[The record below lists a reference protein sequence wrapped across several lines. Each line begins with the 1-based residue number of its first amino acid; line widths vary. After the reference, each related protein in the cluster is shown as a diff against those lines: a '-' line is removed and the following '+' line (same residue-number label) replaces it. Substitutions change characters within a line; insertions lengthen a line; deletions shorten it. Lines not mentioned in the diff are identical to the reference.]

1 MSVEKDVRTELGKL
15 PAELAQ
21 QYAIIYTDILESAP
35 STTLIAKRTFSWMLA
50 AQRVMTI
57 EELIAAVALDD
68 DGYYHKDLDVSGL
81 LDICRNL
88 IVVTMI
94 DNNPIR
100 QSFEWAHLSVR
111 EFFDKLSDYS
121 PDHIHTV
128 AVLRC
133 LRSFDL
139 TSQSGK
145 KLSSAGLLNPDALR
159 AYSIYLFE
167 HAEISELR
175 YANSRVAPH
184 MKAFLFDQQY
194 KPSAMF
200 IEWQRLIEDFKED
213 SIWPQDSKD
222 MPLFHKREFDDVI
235 SNGVQVICIY
245 GLLSVINMLDDIESI
260 PWKVYKSEYESNA
273 LYAATENGN
282 VDVVKWLL
290 ERKIFGANETHGSLT
305 ALYMAVGKQQEDIVA
320 LLLEHGA
327 DPLWDSQEGFH
338 GTPLHIAFRG
348 RSLTIFERLLRQ
360 TELLYKDSLE
370 KSSVL
375 AFDWKSEA
383 LFEALRED
391 WSPASQLLIHCGAN
405 IYLPV
410 TRTGGSPPHK
420 HYHSTILQAA
430 VECSES
436 VVVKLLLEKSSQSI
450 GAKVLE
456 VTGLS
461 KAHLAYINALDQN
474 KRSALHYLMGRK
486 SSAVDESNAIM
497 KMLLKFGADSTSVSD
512 EGITVLHVAAA
523 IGSLDSVNLL
533 MEMGLDMK
541 ALTSDGAT
549 ILHIAAGGICSTAMM
564 IRYLIDKGV
573 NPLSRDRDG
582 RTSLHY
588 AAAACNVPALLA
600 LLEHISRVDKLSQYQ
615 VKEMAISHIVTQ
627 KTYPASQQSPELKT
641 LLDDV
646 DGKGETLL
654 HVLGSERKNTLFRYN
669 VRNERQEKVVRVRDT
684 ARLLLNLGAS
694 INRMA
699 HNGRT
704 PLIALLSLSVDP
716 LGFLSGN
723 AAAKELLAKGA
734 DPNIPDVKGQTPLHY
749 AARCRFKEGARDL
762 IQAGANI
769 EAKDHTLF
777 TPLHVASQSGYPQM
791 VKLLLSEN
799 AHCDARDHIEATPL
813 HYAAQ
818 RSFWEVGKLGSGFD
832 ILVKKGAD
840 IHASD
845 LSGATPLHWAAKSG
859 QLYSVQRLIRAGANP
874 EVIDQFGATA
884 MQQAARH
891 ASLLTENEVWG
902 ANYINVWVL
911 LFRASERWCRSNNI
925 RPRTF
930 LKRSQSFIHRTDH
943 SWGDFDETRA
953 KEFARV

>member
-21 QYAIIYTDILESAP
+21 QYAVIYNDILESAP
-35 STTLIAKRTFSWMLA
+35 STALIAKRTFSWMLA

-68 DGYYHKDLDVSGL
+68 DGYYHNDLDVSGL

-88 IVVTMI
+88 IIVTTI
-94 DNNPIR
+94 DNNPTR
-100 QSFEWAHLSVR
+100 QNFQWAHLSVS
-111 EFFDKLSDYS
+111 EFFDNLSDYS
-121 PDHIHTV
+121 LDHIHTV

-139 TSQSGK
+139 TSQCNK
-145 KLSSAGLLNPDALR
+145 KNSSAGFDALR

-167 HAEISELR
+167 HAQISELR
-175 YANSRVAPH
+175 NANSRVAPH

-194 KPSAMF
+194 SPTEMF
-200 IEWQRLIEDFKED
+200 TEWQRLIEDFKED
-213 SIWPQDSKD
+213 SVWPQYYKD
-222 MPLFHKREFDDVI
+222 MPLFYKWDYKNLTF
-235 SNGVQVICIY
+235 NGVTIICSY
-245 GLLSVINMLDDIESI
+245 GLLSVINTLVDIESV
-260 PWKVYKSEYESNA
+260 PWKVYKSKYESTALGNA
-273 LYAATENGN
+273 TRNGKF
-282 VDVVKWLL
+282 DIVKWLL
-290 ERKIFGANETHGSLT
+290 ERKIFGADETHGSPT
-305 ALYMAVGKQQEDIVA
+305 ALYTAVWKKQEDIVA

-327 DPLWDSQEGFH
+327 DPLSRSQKGFH
-338 GTPLHIAFRG
+338 ETPLHKALGG
-348 RSLTIFERLLRQ
+348 RSLTIFKRLLRQ
-360 TELLYKDSLE
+360 IELLYKDSPE

-383 LFEALRED
+383 LYDALWAD

-405 IYLPV
+405 IYLPT
-410 TRTGGSPPHK
+410 TRTGTFFLYNG
-420 HYHSTILQAA
+420 YHSTTLQAA

-450 GAKVLE
+450 GAKILE
-456 VTGLS
+456 LTALSSEFRS
-461 KAHLAYINALDQN
+461 KAHLAYINALDHH

-486 SSAVDESNAIM
+486 SSAVDESDAVM
-497 KMLLKFGADSTSVSD
+497 KMLLEFGADSTSVSD
-512 EGITVLHVAAA
+512 EGVTVLHVAAA

-541 ALTSDGAT
+541 ALTSNGAT
-549 ILHIAAGGICSTAMM
+549 ILHIAAGGVCSTATM

-582 RTSLHY
+582 RTALHY

-600 LLEHISRVDKLSQYQ
+600 LLEHISRVDNLSQYQ
-615 VKEMAISHIVTQ
+615 AKEMAISHIVTQ
-627 KTYPASQQSPELKT
+627 NTCPASQQFPKLKT

-654 HVLGSERKNTLFRYN
+654 HVLGSGRKKTPFRYN
-669 VRNERQEKVVRVRDT
+669 GRYELEEKVVRVRVT

-694 INRMA
+694 INKSA
-699 HNGRT
+699 DNGRT
-704 PLIALLSLSVDP
+704 PLIAQSSRSVGPRNLS
-716 LGFLSGN
+716 SGN
-723 AAAKELLAKGA
+723 AAAKELLARGA
-734 DPNIPDVKGQTPLHY
+734 DPDIPDVKGQTPLHY
-749 AARCRFKEGARDL
+749 AARCWWEEGARDL

-769 EAKDHTLF
+769 EATDHTLF
-777 TPLHVASQSGYPQM
+777 TPLHVASQNGYPQM

-799 AHCDARDHIEATPL
+799 ARCDPRDHIEATPL
-813 HYAAQ
+813 HYAVQ
-818 RSFWEVGKLGSGFD
+818 SIYPGFD
-832 ILVKKGAD
+832 ILIKKGAD

-859 QLYSVQRLIRAGANP
+859 HSPIVQCLIRAGANP

-884 MQQAARH
+884 MQYAATH
-891 ASLLTENEVWG
+891 ASILTENEARY
-902 ANYINVWVL
+902 ANYIGVWVQ
-911 LFRASERWCRSNNI
+911 LFRASERWCRSKNI

-953 KEFARV
+953 KELARV

>member
-15 PAELAQ
+15 PAELEQ
-21 QYAIIYTDILESAP
+21 QYAVIYNDILESAP
-35 STTLIAKRTFSWMLA
+35 STALIAKRTVSWMLA
-50 AQRVMTI
+50 AQRVMTV

-88 IVVTMI
+88 IVVTMN
-94 DNNPIR
+94 DNNPTR
-100 QSFEWAHLSVR
+100 QGFEWAHLSVR

-139 TSQSGK
+139 KSQSGK

-305 ALYMAVGKQQEDIVA
+305 ALYMAVLEKQEDIVA

-327 DPLWDSQEGFH
+327 DPLSSSQEGFYMA
-338 GTPLHIAFRG
+338 PLQNAFHSG
-348 RSLTIFERLLRQ
+348 RSLPIFKRLLRQ
-360 TELLYKDSLE
+360 IELLYKNSPE

-375 AFDWKSEA
+375 AFDGKNEA
-383 LFEALRED
+383 LFEALCVD
-391 WSPASQLLIHCGAN
+391 WSAASELLIQHGAN
-405 IYLPV
+405 IYSPT
-410 TRTGGSPPHK
+410 TRTYDSRIH
-420 HYHSTILQAA
+420 HHSTTLQVA
-430 VECSES
+430 VEFSS
-436 VVVKLLLEKSSQSI
+436 SILVSLLLEKSSQSV

-456 VTGLS
+456 VTGFSSELRS
-461 KAHLAYINALDQN
+461 EAHLAYINALDQH
-474 KRSALHYLMGRK
+474 KRSALHYLMRRK
-486 SSAVDESNAIM
+486 SSVLDESDLIM
-497 KMLLKFGADSTSVSD
+497 KMLLEFGADSTSVSD
-512 EGITVLHVAAA
+512 EGVTVLHVAAA

-541 ALTSDGAT
+541 ALTSNGAT
-549 ILHIAAGGICSTAMM
+549 ILHIAAGGVCSTATM

-573 NPLSRDRDG
+573 NPLGRDRDG
-582 RTSLHY
+582 RTALHY
-588 AAAACNVPALLA
+588 AAAACNVSALLA
-600 LLEHISRVDKLSQYQ
+600 LLEHISGVDNLSQYQ
-615 VKEMAISHIVTQ
+615 AKEMAISHTVTQ
-627 KTYPASQQSPELKT
+627 NTYPASQQFSKLNT

-654 HVLGSERKNTLFRYN
+654 HVLGSERQNTLFRYN
-669 VRNERQEKVVRVRDT
+669 GTNREKKVVQVRDT

-694 INRMA
+694 ISKSA
-699 HNGRT
+699 DDGRT
-704 PLIALLSLSVDP
+704 PLIALSSRPADP
-716 LGFLSGN
+716 HSGII
-723 AAAKELLAKGA
+723 AAKELLARGA
-734 DPNIPDVKGQTPLHY
+734 DPNIPDIKGQTPLHY
-749 AARCRFKEGARDL
+749 AARCGQEGARDL

-769 EAKDHTLF
+769 EATDHTLF
-777 TPLHVASQSGYPQM
+777 TPLHVASQNEHPQM

-799 AHCDARDHIEATPL
+799 ARCDPRDHTEATPL
-813 HYAAQ
+813 HYAVQ
-818 RSFWEVGKLGSGFD
+818 KDFSGSGML
-832 ILVKKGAD
+832 IKKGAD

-859 QLYSVQRLIRAGANP
+859 RSYGVRLLIRAGANP

-884 MQQAARH
+884 MQYAARH
-891 ASLLTENEVWG
+891 ASILTEIEVPG
-902 ANYINVWVL
+902 PNYIDKANYTDVWVQ
-911 LFRASERWCRSNNI
+911 LFRASERWCRSKNI

-930 LKRSQSFIHRTDH
+930 LKRSQSFMHRIDH
-943 SWGDFDETRA
+943 SWGDFAETRA